1 MLGKNPK
8 IRLKISNKCS
18 RSSSLE
24 NKLKSTSFDQKY
36 FKQYMYMAYTTPIFL
51 KLNLKLQ
58 WTLDPYYCTGTKL
71 CNYY

>member
-58 WTLDPYYCTGTKL
+58 
-71 CNYY
+71 N